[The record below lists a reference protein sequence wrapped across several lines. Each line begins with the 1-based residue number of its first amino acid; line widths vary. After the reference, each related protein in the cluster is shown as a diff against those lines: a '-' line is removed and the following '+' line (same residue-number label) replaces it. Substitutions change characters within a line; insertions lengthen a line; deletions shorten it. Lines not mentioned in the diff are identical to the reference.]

1 APAAREAGGADVAL
15 LAARGAAAALICAGL
30 VVIARRSLLAKVVA
44 AIVAGVLLMATAAVA
59 VVGTTVARAYER
71 DQATLVQDAAAGREQ
86 LLRQSRERI
95 EVLAPVFARGC
106 ANADFDPAR
115 CDAFLRL
122 ITEPGSTDFAVL
134 VPNAGDPVGL
144 GGRAPLSPSE
154 ALGISGSD
162 VVADVVAGGPSAAR
176 GPVGDYVRLLGAEA
190 GLALVVATPLER
202 ATPTAEAR
210 GAFVYGLRVGQ
221 RLVDADIDAGGFG
234 LTLLAD
240 GEVVA
245 SNLSER
251 DRGAVVEVVDAAGSL
266 PDDGVTVS
274 AAGSR
279 PTVHLLPLRDRSGAA
294 VGTLALSRSA
304 ENALAAQRDALR
316 ALLLTAVVT
325 TALVAALA
333 ALLGR
338 RTVEP
343 VQRLTAAAR
352 RVSAGDLS
360 TRTGVHG
367 RDEVGALARA
377 FDSMTGSL
385 AQLTGDL
392 RTSAA
397 RLETVLASMSD
408 GLLATDGSGRVTSVN
423 RAALTMTGLADHE
436 VLGRPVEEVLDLRA
450 PGGGALPL
458 DPATTRDEP
467 AEVHR
472 PDGETTPVRAAV
484 TTLAT
489 ADGESEGVV
498 VVLRDTTQER
508 EVERMKTEFLSNV
521 SHELRTPLTPIRG
534 YADILASRPLAP
546 DKVATFAGTILAEA
560 LKMNRVVDLLVDV
573 AAVEA
578 GRARIAPQPVDLR
591 VLLDERLALWR
602 ERAPQRTEDLRRRV
616 ASGLPPVSV
625 DPSWLAKALDELVDN
640 AVKYTPAGTPIT
652 LLGGLAPDGA
662 HVRVSVRD
670 AGPGIDLAES
680 ELLFTSFEQKDG
692 SATRR
697 VGGLGLGLSF
707 VRRVAQDAGW
717 HLVVESPAAGGKGAE
732 FALDLPISPEP
743 PPRPA
748 RRGSRAAPR
757 PGQVP
762 GQDRS
767 PARPARRRSP

>member
-1 APAAREAGGADVAL
+1 
-15 LAARGAAAALICAGL
+15 
-30 VVIARRSLLAKVVA
+30 
-44 AIVAGVLLMATAAVA
+44 
-59 VVGTTVARAYER
+59 
-71 DQATLVQDAAAGREQ
+71 
-86 LLRQSRERI
+86 
-95 EVLAPVFARGC
+95 
-106 ANADFDPAR
+106 
-115 CDAFLRL
+115 
-122 ITEPGSTDFAVL
+122 
-134 VPNAGDPVGL
+134 
-144 GGRAPLSPSE
+144 
-154 ALGISGSD
+154 
-162 VVADVVAGGPSAAR
+162 
-176 GPVGDYVRLLGAEA
+176 VRLLGAEP

-202 ATPTAEAR
+202 PTPTAEAP

-234 LTLLAD
+234 FTLLAD
-240 GEVVA
+240 GAVVA

-251 DRGAVVEVVDAAGSL
+251 DREEVAEVAEAAGGL
-266 PDDGVTVS
+266 PESGVTVN

-279 PTVHLLPLRDRSGAA
+279 PTVHLLPLLDRSGVA

-316 ALLLTAVVT
+316 ALLLTAVLT
-325 TALVAALA
+325 TAAVAALA

-360 TRTGVHG
+360 TRTGVRS
-367 RDEVGALARA
+367 RDEVGTLARA
-377 FDSMTGSL
+377 FDTMTGSL

-408 GLLATDGSGRVTSVN
+408 GLLATDGDGRVTSVN
-423 RAALTMTGLADHE
+423 RAALAMTGLE
-436 VLGRPVEEVLDLRA
+436 RPEQILGRAVQEVLDLRA

-458 DPATTRDEP
+458 DPAVTRDEP

-484 TTLAT
+484 TSLAT
-489 ADGESEGVV
+489 GDGSADGVV

-534 YADILASRPLAP
+534 YADILASRALAP
-546 DKVATFAGTILAEA
+546 EKVASFAGTILVEA

-578 GRARIAPQPVDLR
+578 GRARIVPRPVDLR
-591 VLLDERLALWR
+591 GLLDERVVAWR
-602 ERAPQRTEDLRRRV
+602 ERAPERAGDLRRR
-616 ASGLPPVSV
+616 AATRLPPVSV
-625 DPSWLAKALDELVDN
+625 DPGWLAKVLDELVDN

-652 LLGGLAPDGA
+652 LLGAAAPGGG

-707 VRRVAQDAGW
+707 VRRVARDAGW
-717 HLVVESPAAGGKGAE
+717 PLVVESPAAGGRGAE
-732 FALDLPISPEP
+732 FSLDLPVSAEP

-748 RRGSRAAPR
+748 RRG
-757 PGQVP
+757 
-762 GQDRS
+762 
-767 PARPARRRSP
+767 